1 MSGERET
8 VEKLQ
13 SLLSAERQKEF
24 QAHVSGQEK
33 ETEIQ
38 HLRQQLSR
46 LEADRLSLS
55 EQLRTL
61 RSEVKLKGEEIQRL
75 KSELA
80 SERFQREHAK
90 QQLLMNQRAQLTLTT
105 TRGLTQSPQGRE
117 KTPPT
122 TTTPTEPSGAATSQK
137 HEKERGEGEGGDM
150 FSHER
155 ESVASHSAR
164 MLPALSLRIARFICY
179 AILSLQVSLV
189 SCYRPHPPPIVLTIN
204 LLRIFVLC
212 RVIPPCIYVRC
223 FFFNIIFTTVRII
236 R

>member
-1 MSGERET
+1 MSGERAT

-24 QAHVSGQEK
+24 QAHISGQEK

-46 LEADRLSLS
+46 LEADRLSLG

-90 QQLLMNQRAQLTLTT
+90 QQLVSQRAQLTLTT
-105 TRGLTQSPQGRE
+105 AKRLVESPQGRE
-117 KTPPT
+117 LTHPT
-122 TTTPTEPSGAATSQK
+122 TATPTDPSGAVLSQTNGEQK
-137 HEKERGEGEGGDM
+137 REEKTEEEREGGGDM
-150 FSHER
+150 FSQER
-155 ESVASHSAR
+155 ESVATYSAR
-164 MLPALSLRIARFICY
+164 MSPDISLHTSYILTISLS
-179 AILSLQVSLV
+179 V
-189 SCYRPHPPPIVLTIN
+189 PPPGVVGE
-204 LLRIFVLC
+204 LLSTSSSSNSSDNQ
-212 RVIPPCIYVRC
+212 P
-223 FFFNIIFTTVRII
+223 T
-236 R
+236 

>member
-1 MSGERET
+1 MCTQKELHLHTQLSGERAT

-38 HLRQQLSR
+38 HLRQQHSR

-90 QQLLMNQRAQLTLTT
+90 QQLLLNQRAQVTLTA
-105 TRGLTQSPQGRE
+105 TRGPAQSTKGRDQ
-117 KTPPT
+117 TPPT
-122 TTTPTEPSGAATSQK
+122 TSTPTEASGAASSQK
-137 HEKERGEGEGGDM
+137 HEEKEEEEGAGGGDM

-155 ESVASHSAR
+155 ESVATHSAR
-164 MLPALSLRIARFICY
+164 MLPAYLTGLSLVDLVY
-179 AILSLQVSLV
+179 PLLSAGVVGELLST
-189 SCYRPHPPPIVLTIN
+189 SSSTISDN
-204 LLRIFVLC
+204 Q
-212 RVIPPCIYVRC
+212 
-223 FFFNIIFTTVRII
+223 TT
-236 R
+236 

>member
-1 MSGERET
+1 MYMYSTVINHSNFELKMSNMHMQLSGERAT

-38 HLRQQLSR
+38 HLKQQLSR

-90 QQLLMNQRAQLTLTT
+90 QQLLINQRAQLTLTAT
-105 TRGLTQSPQGRE
+105 KGPVQSPQGRE
-117 KTPPT
+117 LTPPT
-122 TTTPTEPSGAATSQK
+122 ITMPTEPTPLQRIK
-137 HEKERGEGEGGDM
+137 EKAQGEGEDGEGDV
-150 FSHER
+150 FSQER
-155 ESVASHSAR
+155 ESVATHSAR
-164 MLPALSLRIARFICY
+164 MSSDISLYIA
-179 AILSLQVSLV
+179 S
-189 SCYRPHPPPIVLTIN
+189 
-204 LLRIFVLC
+204 
-212 RVIPPCIYVRC
+212 
-223 FFFNIIFTTVRII
+223 
-236 R
+236 